1 MTTTQTRWHDEGRG
15 DQKFAARSF
24 GDTQAGLN
32 ADFTATTEFWMWT
45 ISQLPPKLSRI
56 VSNAYPLCRIVA
68 L

>member
-32 ADFTATTEFWMWT
+32 ADFTATTEFWM
-45 ISQLPPKLSRI
+45 
-56 VSNAYPLCRIVA
+56 
-68 L
+68 